1 MTWPGNVGR
10 NDLLDRRE
18 KQRIEE
24 GEAEISKVMKA
35 GRKTVGA
42 QLSSLQNEV
51 YLTAPAF
58 VGLELERAGSGNA
71 RGHPAPK
78 RHNEHP
84 APGIARHLCPI
95 LSTIYPSMHL
105 S

>member
-51 YLTAPAF
+51 YLTAF